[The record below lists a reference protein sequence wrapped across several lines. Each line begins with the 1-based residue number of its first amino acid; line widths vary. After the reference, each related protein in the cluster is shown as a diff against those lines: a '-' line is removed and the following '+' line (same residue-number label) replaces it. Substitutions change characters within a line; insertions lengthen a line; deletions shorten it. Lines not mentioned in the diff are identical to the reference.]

1 MSRTRSTLVRI
12 VAGFAVL
19 LAHLAHGE
27 PYIAVQQGYKC
38 DACHFN
44 PTGGGLRTEFGDVVS
59 ENVLPASHI
68 DMGGQPWLGKVGD
81 FVRIGADL
89 RADWS
94 YTDVPHTSIEKG
106 FSLEQI
112 RAYADVAVI
121 PKRLD
126 LYVDEQLAPGGASA
140 MEAYGRYTT
149 ADGQWYVKGGKF
161 YLPFGWRLQDN
172 TAFVR
177 EVSGISM
184 TTPDTGVELGFE
196 RPEWSAQLD
205 LTNGAANANTGS
217 GHQITGQAVSVHPI
231 WRVGLGAS
239 FTQSEAGN
247 KRVATI
253 FGGLRTGPVAW
264 LAEGDIVRDL
274 SFEPERTM
282 LASLLEADW
291 LVRRGHNV
299 KLSYEYEDP
308 DRSVHNNGETR
319 ASALYEFTPIQFL
332 QLRLGYRKYKGIPQN
347 NEQNMSLAFLEMHVF
362 L

>member
-1 MSRTRSTLVRI
+1 MICIRRALLGI
-12 VAGFAVL
+12 AAGIAL
-19 LAHLAHGE
+19 LAGPFAHGE
-27 PYIAVQQGYKC
+27 PYLAVQQGYKC
-38 DACHFN
+38 ESCHFN
-44 PTGGGLRTEFGDVVS
+44 PTGGGLRSEFGDVFS
-59 ENVLPASHI
+59 ENVLPANHI
-68 DMGGQPWLGKVGD
+68 DVGSQPWLGKLGD
-81 FVRIGADL
+81 AVRIGADL

-106 FSLEQI
+106 FNLEQI

-126 LYVDEQLAPGGASA
+126 LYVDEQLAPGGATA

-149 ADGQWYVKGGKF
+149 ADGQWYVKGGRL

-184 TTPDTGVELGFE
+184 ATPDTGVELGFE

-205 LTNGAANANTGS
+205 FTNGAANTSGS
-217 GHQITGQAVSVHPI
+217 GHQITGQVVNVHSL
-231 WRVGLGAS
+231 WRVGVGAS

-247 KRVATI
+247 KRVGTI

-274 SFEPERTM
+274 SFEPARTM

-299 KLSYEYEDP
+299 KLTYEYEDP
-308 DRSVHNNGETR
+308 DHSVHNNGQTR

-332 QLRLGYRKYKGIPQN
+332 QLRLGYRRYKGIPQN
-347 NEQNMSLAFLEMHVF
+347 NEQNMTLAFIEMHVF

>member
-1 MSRTRSTLVRI
+1 MSRTGRAFLGIAAAVALLV
-12 VAGFAVL
+12 AP
-19 LAHLAHGE
+19 LARGE

-38 DACHFN
+38 ESCHFN
-44 PTGGGLRTEFGDVVS
+44 PTGGGLRTEFGSVFS
-59 ENVLPASHI
+59 ENVLPANHI
-68 DMGGQPWLGKVGD
+68 DMGQPWLGKLGD
-81 FVRIGADL
+81 MVRVGADL
-89 RADWS
+89 RTDWS

-106 FSLEQI
+106 FNLEQV
-112 RAYADVAVI
+112 RAYANVALI

-126 LYVDEQLAPGGASA
+126 LYVDEQLAPGGATA

-149 ADGQWYVKGGKF
+149 GGDGQWYVKGGRF

-184 TTPDTGVELGFE
+184 TTPDNGVEVGFE

-205 LTNGAANANTGS
+205 FTNGAANTSGS
-217 GHQITGQAVSVHPI
+217 GHQVTAQAVNVHSI

-239 FTQSEAGN
+239 FTQAEAGN
-247 KRVATI
+247 KRVGTI

-274 SFEPERTM
+274 SFAPARTM
-282 LASLLEADW
+282 LASLLEANW

-299 KLSYEYEDP
+299 KLTYEYQDP
-308 DRSVHNNGETR
+308 DHSVHNNGQTR
-319 ASALYEFTPIQFL
+319 ASALYEVTPIQFL
-332 QLRLGYRKYKGIPQN
+332 QLRLGYRRYRGIPQN
-347 NEQNMSLAFLEMHVF
+347 NEQNMTLAFIEMHVF